1 MANRRR
7 RPKPNIPR
15 PKPTLKQRLG
25 VLCARLFSYLTR
37 VTPLPIGYKLA
48 DRVGDLLYWRSRT
61 YRLDVIENQ
70 RQLAR
75 GSVSELALRRRARI
89 VFRTSA
95 RNFWDLGRVPHL
107 SVEDF
112 DQMVHLP
119 ENDWTI
125 FEAARAAGKGG
136 IILTA
141 HFGAF
146 DFVGQLFFVK
156 GYDPYVLTSPTVGE
170 FVYAG
175 VNYLR
180 HSQGAPMEDI
190 SASAIRRMLRVLLKG
205 GFVGSVA
212 DRDFTDSGERVTFF
226 GAETTLP
233 TGPIKLARATGAP
246 LLPVFGLRRD
256 DGGRSQRYD
265 FYFSDPIFIERT
277 ADEDTDV
284 QQGLERMAALFER
297 YFSMAPEQWV
307 MFQRVWS
314 EPARR
319 RITFVE
325 RRRALA
331 AERAARLASSSELPT
346 AFPRAKNPS
355 TPEPPEELAKALD
368 G

>member
-1 MANRRR
+1 M
-7 RPKPNIPR
+7 
-15 PKPTLKQRLG
+15 KQRLG
-25 VLCARLFSYLTR
+25 VLCARLFSFLTR
-37 VTPLPIGYKLA
+37 VTPLRVGYLMA
-48 DRVGDLLYWRSRT
+48 DRLGDLLYWRSRG

-70 RQLAR
+70 RQVAR

-112 DQMVHLP
+112 DRMIQLK
-119 ENDWTI
+119 ENDWSI
-125 FEAARAAGKGG
+125 FEQVRSAGKGG
-136 IILTA
+136 IIMTA

-190 SASAIRRMLRVLLKG
+190 SSSAIRRMLRVLLKG

-212 DRDFTDSGERVTFF
+212 DRDFTDSGAPVIFF

-246 LLPVFGLRRD
+246 IMPVFGLRLD
-256 DGGRSQRYD
+256 NGGRDHRYD
-265 FYFSDPIFIERT
+265 FYFCDPIYIEKT

-284 QQGLERMAALFER
+284 QHGLEKVVELFER
-297 YFSMAPEQWV
+297 YFTMAPEQWV
-307 MFQRVWS
+307 MFQRVWN
-314 EPARR
+314 EPSKRR
-319 RITFVE
+319 LTFVE

-331 AERAARLASSSELPT
+331 EARNARLAAAHAAAPVEAVPDEPGDLVT
-346 AFPRAKNPS
+346 AVDA
-355 TPEPPEELAKALD
+355 
-368 G
+368 

>member
-1 MANRRR
+1 M
-7 RPKPNIPR
+7 
-15 PKPTLKQRLG
+15 
-25 VLCARLFSYLTR
+25 
-37 VTPLPIGYKLA
+37 LA
-48 DRVGDLLYWRSRT
+48 DRVGDLLYWRSRG

-70 RQLAR
+70 RQVAR
-75 GSVSELALRRRARI
+75 GSVSEMGLRRRARL

-112 DQMVHLP
+112 ERIVELP
-119 ENDWTI
+119 EHDWSI
-125 FEAARAAGKGG
+125 FDSAREAGKGG

-190 SASAIRRMLRVLLKG
+190 SASAIRRMLRVIRNG

-212 DRDFTDSGERVTFF
+212 DRDFTDTGERVTFF
-226 GAETTLP
+226 GEGTTLP
-233 TGPIKLARATGAP
+233 TGPIKLARQTGAP
-246 LLPVFGLRRD
+246 ILPVFGLRRD
-256 DGGRSQRYD
+256 NDKREQRYA
-265 FYFSDPIFIERT
+265 FYFADPFYVEKT
-277 ADEDTDV
+277 DDLDADV
-284 QQGLERMAALFER
+284 QRGLAQVAALFER

-307 MFQRVWS
+307 MFQRVWGES
-314 EPARR
+314 SRR
-319 RITFVE
+319 RVTLAE
-325 RRRALA
+325 RRRALRA
-331 AERAARLASSSELPT
+331 EITERADRSPLINRLT
-346 AFPRAKNPS
+346 NPI
-355 TPEPPEELAKALD
+355 EPPREHAETGSDDVTRAAD
-368 G
+368 R

>member
-1 MANRRR
+1 M
-7 RPKPNIPR
+7 
-15 PKPTLKQRLG
+15 KQRLG

-37 VTPLPIGYKLA
+37 VTPLRIGYMLA
-48 DRVGDLLYWRSRT
+48 DRMGDLLYWRSRG
-61 YRLDVIENQ
+61 YRIDVIENQ
-70 RQLAR
+70 RQVAR

-107 SVEDF
+107 SIADF
-112 DQMVHLP
+112 DRMIEFS
-119 ENDWTI
+119 ENDWSI
-125 FEAARAAGKGG
+125 FEEARAAGKGG

-212 DRDFTDSGERVTFF
+212 DRDFTDSGAPVMFF

-233 TGPIKLARATGAP
+233 TGPIRLARATGAP
-246 LLPVFGLRRD
+246 ILPVFGLRLD
-256 DGGRSQRYD
+256 DGGCDQRYR
-265 FYFSDPIFIERT
+265 FYFCDPIHIDRSD
-277 ADEDTDV
+277 DEDTDV
-284 QQGLERMAALFER
+284 QHGLERVVELFER

-307 MFQRVWS
+307 MFQPVWT
-314 EPARR
+314 EPSKR

-331 AERAARLASSSELPT
+331 AERANRSAAARAATTPPDAAPNEQEDDLAGIVDTS
-346 AFPRAKNPS
+346 
-355 TPEPPEELAKALD
+355 
-368 G
+368 